1 MKTNDFNQKP
11 ILEVLKPIKQPTN
24 ESVCGDFYKELL
36 KEPVY
41 LEDCL
46 GDLQDPTSEIVKKCW
61 EYLSK
66 TDSFS
71 RKNTAVNTAE
81 ICEK

>member
-1 MKTNDFNQKP
+1 MKQLQFFNQKP

-41 LEDCL
+41 
-46 GDLQDPTSEIVKKCW
+46 QDPTSELVEKLW
-61 EYLSK
+61 NYLSNPIRFCEKNTPANTQK
-66 TDSFS
+66 T
-71 RKNTAVNTAE
+71 RKN
-81 ICEK
+81 KKG